1 MNHAMEA
8 VLDYPQKA
16 STTHCEAWYGFYT
29 SFLGGKIIQNPYLQ
43 PADQV
48 FQQMKPMILDTIKWE
63 PKKHKDRIQNAST
76 KIGIL
81 VARYQLFHDEKD
93 LNAAIKLAN
102 FLMTKQSADGAYRS
116 GKTHYTSVIYIAK
129 SLMELLAVLEPK
141 TSQNPFFSEKYQAI
155 YKSVQ
160 KAMDELVLNKTN
172 IATEGEL
179 TLEDGM
185 LSCSALQL
193 AEFALLQTSE
203 PERMKYQKAAEF
215 FMNQHQCLEQNIIPD
230 ARMRGAS
237 LRFWEAQYD
246 VLMDN
251 NFLNSPHGWSSWTT
265 YAYYYLYL
273 LTGEFQYLEKTI
285 NLLNTSVQSIDSKT
299 GKLRWGFMVNPYI
312 KVVQING
319 NINNFKPMDF
329 SGVHYH
335 AQKYKNKIYI
345 AGEQYIDMVGDW
357 FGGNSNDNDVHE
369 HFKCLAEI
377 ALDKCYVYYD
387 GEKAFGYNC
396 RVNSKRNI
404 LAINL
409 MRRLSIKC
417 I

>member
-1 MNHAMEA
+1 
-8 VLDYPQKA
+8 
-16 STTHCEAWYGFYT
+16 
-29 SFLGGKIIQNPYLQ
+29 
-43 PADQV
+43 
-48 FQQMKPMILDTIKWE
+48 
-63 PKKHKDRIQNAST
+63 
-76 KIGIL
+76 
-81 VARYQLFHDEKD
+81 
-93 LNAAIKLAN
+93 
-102 FLMTKQSADGAYRS
+102 
-116 GKTHYTSVIYIAK
+116 
-129 SLMELLAVLEPK
+129 MELLAVLEPK
-141 TSQNPFFSEKYQAI
+141 TFQNPFFSEKYQAI

-319 NINNFKPMDF
+319 NVNNFKPMDF

-404 LAINL
+404 LAIKSNEKIINKVHLNL
-409 MRRLSIKC
+409 KKSCKIQILAHGKKKTFSLKKGMHWIVF
-417 I
+417 